1 MGSLLAGAKYR
12 GDFEERLKAV
22 LKEVT
27 ASNGQIV
34 LFIDEIHTVV
44 GAGAA
49 GGAMDAG
56 NLLKPML
63 GRGELRCIGATTLN
77 EYRKYIEKD
86 PALERRFQQVFCD
99 QPSVED
105 TISIL
110 RGLRERYELH
120 HGVKISDGALVS
132 AALLA
137 DRYITERFLPDKA
150 IDLVDESAAKLK
162 MEITSKP
169 TELDEID
176 RAVLKLEMERLSL
189 KNDTDKASKERL
201 SKLDSDLETL
211 KQKQKEFNEQWE
223 REKLLITRIRSIKE
237 EIDRVNQEME
247 AAERDYDLNRAA
259 ELKYGT
265 LMTLQRQLSEAEKNL
280 SDYQHSGKSL
290 LREEVTDI
298 DIAEIVSKWT
308 GIPLSNLQQSERDK
322 LVSLEHVLHKRVV
335 GQDIAVKSVAD
346 AIRRSRAGLSDPN
359 KPIASFMFMGPTGVG
374 KTELA
379 KALASYLFN
388 TENALVRI
396 DMSEYMEK
404 HAVSRLVGAPP
415 GYVGY
420 EEGGQLTET
429 VRRRPY
435 SVVLFDE
442 IEKAH
447 HDVFNILLQL
457 LDDGRIT
464 DSQGRTVSFTN
475 AVVIMTS
482 NIGSH
487 YILETLQ
494 TTHDSKDAVY
504 ELMKRQVVELARQT
518 FRPEFMN
525 RIDEYIVFQPL
536 DATQIRHIV
545 QIQLNRVKDRLKQK
559 KIDLHYTEEATDIL
573 GKLGFDP
580 NFGARPVKRVI
591 QQMVENEISM
601 GILRGDFNE
610 DDTIILEAST
620 LGKDGLRIRKLE
632 NQSGVDEMVANN

>member
-1 MGSLLAGAKYR
+1 MEHRPLIYWSFVVLYNTGA
-12 GDFEERLKAV
+12 
-22 LKEVT
+22 T
-27 ASNGQIV
+27 
-34 LFIDEIHTVV
+34 
-44 GAGAA
+44 

-86 PALERRFQQVFCD
+86 PALERRFQQVYCG

-120 HGVKISDGALVS
+120 HGVKISDSSLI
-132 AALLA
+132 AAAVLS
-137 DRYITERFLPDKA
+137 DRYITARFLPDKA
-150 IDLVDESAAKLK
+150 IDLIDEAAAKLK

-169 TELDEID
+169 TELDEAD
-176 RAVLKLEMERLSL
+176 RAVLKLEMEKLSL
-189 KNDTDKASKERL
+189 KNDTDKGSKERL
-201 SKLDSDLETL
+201 SKLEADLTSL
-211 KQKQKEFNEQWE
+211 KQKQKELTEQWE
-223 REKLLITRIRSIKE
+223 QEKSLMTKIRSIKE
-237 EIDRVNQEME
+237 EIDRVNLEME
-247 AAERDYDLNRAA
+247 AAEREYDLNRAA

-265 LMTLQRQLSEAEKNL
+265 LISLQRQLQEAEQKL
-280 SDYQHSGKSL
+280 AEFRQSGKSM
-290 LREEVTDI
+290 LREEVTDL

-308 GIPLSNLQQSERDK
+308 GIPISNLQQSERDK
-322 LVSLEHVLHKRVV
+322 LVHLEEVLHKRVV
-335 GQDIAVKSVAD
+335 GQDIAVRSVAD

-359 KPIASFMFMGPTGVG
+359 RPIASFMFMGPTGVG

-379 KALASYLFN
+379 KALAGYLFN

-420 EEGGQLTET
+420 EEGGQLTEV

-435 SVVLFDE
+435 AVVLFDE

-475 AVVIMTS
+475 TVVIMTS

-487 YILETLQ
+487 FILDTLQ
-494 TTHDSKDAVY
+494 NTHDTKDAVY
-504 ELMKRQVVELARQT
+504 ELMKKQVLEMARQT
-518 FRPEFMN
+518 FTKLSLFYGESIIWCNGLLSHELVTLLM
-525 RIDEYIVFQPL
+525 
-536 DATQIRHIV
+536 
-545 QIQLNRVKDRLKQK
+545 QLGHLKDRLKQK
-559 KIDLHYTEEATDIL
+559 NIYLHYTPAAVELL
-573 GKLGFDP
+573 GNLGFDP

-591 QQMVENEISM
+591 QQMVENEIALS
-601 GILRGDFNE
+601 ILRGDFEE
-610 DDTIILEAST
+610 DDSIIVDVDAADQSL
-620 LGKDGLRIRKLE
+620 KDHPPQKKLVIRKLE
-632 NQSGVDEMVANN
+632 NLPLSDVLAANN